1 MPSPLVT
8 IILVIWCFWFSIAPS
23 TSRSLPPTTDCA
35 DWPEAWAI
43 ALVSSSIWNQ
53 L

>member
-1 MPSPLVT
+1 MR
-8 IILVIWCFWFSIAPS
+8 VIWCLVFSTAPS
-23 TSRSLPPTTDCA
+23 ISRSLPPTIDCA
-35 DWPEAWAI
+35 DWPEACAI